1 MMTVSC
7 SPSTFSSLGF
17 SSLLSSQLP
26 PDTSDPPRSKSLM
39 QWVLKKPI
47 QWWRYLILVRKNENK
62 KRENIYM
69 YMYICRRRNLMAF
82 FFSHNYQCF
91 TCTCFYKA
99 DPQLPSHLACDP
111 PSPPVPGIQNR
122 QQYFHNIGNDVGN
135 NFHNVLATIFTM
147 LATIFS
153 QCWQQF
159 SLWYQQYF
167 HNA

>member
-1 MMTVSC
+1 
-7 SPSTFSSLGF
+7 
-17 SSLLSSQLP
+17 
-26 PDTSDPPRSKSLM
+26 
-39 QWVLKKPI
+39 
-47 QWWRYLILVRKNENK
+47 
-62 KRENIYM
+62 
-69 YMYICRRRNLMAF
+69 MYICRRRNLMAF

-147 LATIFS
+147 LATIFTTLATIFTMLATLFTMLATTFL

-159 SLWYQQYF
+159 SL
-167 HNA
+167 

>member
-1 MMTVSC
+1 M
-7 SPSTFSSLGF
+7 P
-17 SSLLSSQLP
+17 
-26 PDTSDPPRSKSLM
+26 
-39 QWVLKKPI
+39 
-47 QWWRYLILVRKNENK
+47 
-62 KRENIYM
+62 
-69 YMYICRRRNLMAF
+69 

-122 QQYFHNIGNDVGN
+122 QQYFHNIGN
-135 NFHNVLATIFTM
+135 NFHNVLATIFTMLTTIFTTLATIFTM

-159 SLWYQQYF
+159 SL
-167 HNA
+167 